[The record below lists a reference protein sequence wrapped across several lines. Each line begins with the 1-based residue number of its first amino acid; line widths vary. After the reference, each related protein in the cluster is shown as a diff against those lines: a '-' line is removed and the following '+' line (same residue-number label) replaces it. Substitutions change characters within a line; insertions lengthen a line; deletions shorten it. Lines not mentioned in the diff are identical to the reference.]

1 MTNKDIIKGFRLL
14 TQLMELHGAN
24 PFKTRAYSTA
34 IQSMENAGTPLI
46 GLNNDEL
53 IGLGFSKTMA
63 EKLVNWFSSGTLDDL
78 EELKEKTPEGVI
90 DMMGLSGV
98 GPKKIAALW
107 KELAIDSL
115 DKLKVACEENKV
127 QTLKGFAAKTEAK
140 ILQQVDFLKEN
151 KKRLHYAKAE
161 KFAEV
166 IVAFLEEKG
175 IKNSL
180 AGELSLKREVVD
192 TLSFTVVAESSSQ
205 LKTSLTEFNQLI
217 LDEVKSSPLTVRGE
231 LVETG
236 TSVEFFVCR
245 AEEFIKI
252 AFQKSAAPE
261 HLSLRGSADHP
272 TLRDVLNKTEYS
284 SVEDIYKNAGLP
296 VFPVELREGEEYVG
310 DFIKNG
316 IPTLVEDEDLKGSLH
331 NHSDYSDGQNTLR
344 EMAEYLKAQ
353 GYEYLG
359 ISDHSKT
366 AFYANGLSVERIEQQ
381 HKEIDALNEEL
392 APFKIFKGIESD
404 ILNDGRLDY
413 DDDVLASFD
422 FVVSSIHSPL
432 TMDKATATARLI
444 KAIEHPATTIL
455 GHPTGRLLLRRE
467 GYPIDHKAVIDA
479 CAKHGVIIEI
489 NSSPWRLDLD
499 WRWAKYALDQGVKLS
514 LNPDAHAV
522 EGYADMHYG
531 LLVGRK
537 AGLTKEMTLNAMSLE
552 EIEAYFKSRKK

>member
-1 MTNKDIIKGFRLL
+1 MTNKDIIKTFRLL
-14 TQLMELHGAN
+14 TSLMELHGAN
-24 PFKTRAYSTA
+24 QFKTRAYSSA

-46 GLNNDEL
+46 DLDNDGLMEK
-53 IGLGFSKTMA
+53 GLSKTMS
-63 EKLVNWFSSGTLDDL
+63 EKLTTWFQTGTLADL
-78 EELKEKTPEGVI
+78 EELEEKTPAGVI

-107 KELAIDSL
+107 KELDIDSL
-115 DKLKVACEENKV
+115 DKLQTACEENKV

-140 ILQQVDFLKEN
+140 ILQQVLFLKEN

-161 KFAEV
+161 VYAKDFLKFMDDR
-166 IVAFLEEKG
+166 G
-175 IKNSL
+175 IKTVMS
-180 AGELSLKREVVD
+180 GELSLNREVID
-192 TLSFTVVAESSSQ
+192 TLSFTVLCESTAAV
-205 LKTSLTEFNQLI
+205 KGI
-217 LDEVKSSPLTVRGE
+217 IDEYSAIEIDPKASSPLTVRGYLIDTKSE
-231 LVETG
+231 VVIFVASEK
-236 TSVEFFVCR
+236 EFT
-245 AEEFIKI
+245 KL
-252 AFQKSAAPE
+252 AFQKSCTPE
-261 HLSLRGSADHP
+261 HLSLKGADHP
-272 TLRDVLNKTEYS
+272 SIREVLNKEEITSE
-284 SVEDIYKNAGLP
+284 EDIYQKAGLP
-296 VFPVELREGEEYVG
+296 FFPPELREGEEYVG
-310 DFIKNG
+310 SFATKG
-316 IPTLVEDEDLKGSLH
+316 IPTLVEDQDLKGSLH

-344 EMAEYLKAQ
+344 EMATYLKDQ

-381 HKEIDALNEEL
+381 HKEIDELNKEL

-404 ILNDGRLDY
+404 ILNDGSLDY
-413 DDDVLASFD
+413 DEDVLASFD
-422 FVVSSIHSPL
+422 FIVASIHSPL
-432 TMDKATATARLI
+432 TMTKEVATARLI
-444 KAIEHPATTIL
+444 KAIEHPTTTIL

-479 CAKHGVIIEI
+479 CAKHGVVIEI

-537 AGLTKEMTLNAMSLE
+537 AGLTKEMTLNAMSLA
-552 EIEAYFKSRKK
+552 EIEDYFTSRKKK

>member
-46 GLNNDEL
+46 SLDNDQL
-53 IGLGFSKTMA
+53 IDLGFSKTMA
-63 EKLVNWFSSGTLDDL
+63 EKLTTWFSSGVLSDL
-78 EELKEKTPEGVI
+78 EDLKEKTPSGVI
-90 DMMGLSGV
+90 DMMALSGI

-107 KELAIDSL
+107 KELDIDSL
-115 DKLKVACEENKV
+115 DKLQVACEENKV

-140 ILQQVDFLKEN
+140 ILQQVHFLKEN

-161 KFAEV
+161 V
-166 IVAFLEEKG
+166 IAKNISQFLDEK
-175 IKNSL
+175 SCQHQW
-180 AGELSLKREVVD
+180 AGDLSLKREVVD
-192 TLSFTVVAESSSQ
+192 TLSFTVKTESTSALKTVLEGMDQ
-205 LKTSLTEFNQLI
+205 LKM
-217 LDEVKSSPLTVRGE
+217 DEQGSTPLTLRAN
-231 LVETG
+231 TIDSD
-236 TSVEFFVCR
+236 TPVEFYITS
-245 AEEFIKI
+245 EEEYIKI

-261 HLSLRGSADHP
+261 HLALRGSDDHP
-272 TLRDVLNKTEYS
+272 TLRDVLNKTSYS
-284 SVEDIYKNAGLP
+284 SEEDIYNNAGLP
-296 VFPVELREGEEYVG
+296 FFPVELREGEEYVG
-310 DFIKNG
+310 DFVKKG
-316 IPTLVEDEDLKGSLH
+316 IPTLVEDQDLKGSLH

-344 EMAEYLKAQ
+344 EMAVFLKEK

-381 HKEIDALNEEL
+381 HKEIDELNKEL

-404 ILNDGRLDY
+404 ILNDGSLDY

-432 TMDKATATARLI
+432 TMDKPTATARLI

-522 EGYADMHYG
+522 EGYDDMHFG

-537 AGLTKEMTLNAMSLE
+537 AGLTKEMTLNAMSSS
-552 EIEAYFKSRKK
+552 EIEEYFTSRKK